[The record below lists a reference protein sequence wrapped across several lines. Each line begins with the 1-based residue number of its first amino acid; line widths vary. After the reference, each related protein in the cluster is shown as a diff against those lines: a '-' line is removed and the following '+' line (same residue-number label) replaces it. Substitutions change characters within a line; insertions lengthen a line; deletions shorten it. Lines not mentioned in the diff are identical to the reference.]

1 MRLLK
6 RNDLIGALATL
17 MLVFLALIID
27 VPRAS
32 CGEDLAGIRESAEQ
46 GVASSQYT
54 MGVRCGNGNG
64 VPQNDVAAYAWF
76 SLAAAQGNENAAE
89 HKYIIAKRF
98 TPEQRGKA
106 QALIAEFQTKI
117 DKQTNAPSSSQSI
130 VTSEADLRAWLQS
143 IKPAAGGK

>member
-1 MRLLK
+1 
-6 RNDLIGALATL
+6 
-17 MLVFLALIID
+17 MLVFLALVID
-27 VPRAS
+27 VPLAS
-32 CGEDLAGIRESAEQ
+32 CGEDVAGIRRSAEQ

-54 MGVRCGNGNG
+54 LGVRYGNGNG

-98 TPEQRGKA
+98 TPEQRSNA
-106 QALIAEFQTKI
+106 QALIAALQTKI
-117 DKQTNAPSSSQSI
+117 DKQTNTPSSSQSI
-130 VTSEADLRAWLQS
+130 ATSEADLRAWIQS